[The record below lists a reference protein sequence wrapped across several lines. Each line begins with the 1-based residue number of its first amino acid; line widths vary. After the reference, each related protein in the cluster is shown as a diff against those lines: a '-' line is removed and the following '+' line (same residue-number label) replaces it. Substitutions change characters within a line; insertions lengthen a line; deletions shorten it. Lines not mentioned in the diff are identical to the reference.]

1 MMHYFL
7 CSGGPDAV
15 SIKARLYMLR
25 QNCVFTSGGICG
37 SRSAIRCV
45 RGVKRRH
52 TIFHAYVGLVRIPK
66 KKCTGTCYVEFVFL
80 HPVGF
85 VGHVV
90 HSGASWV
97 RNADPLFSLLG

>member
-1 MMHYFL
+1 VFLHLVGYAGHVVHSVRPGRETSTHY
-7 CSGGPDAV
+7 
-15 SIKARLYMLR
+15 
-25 QNCVFTSGGICG
+25 
-37 SRSAIRCV
+37 
-45 RGVKRRH
+45 
-52 TIFHAYVGLVRIPK
+52 FHAYVGLVRIPK
-66 KKCTGTCYVEFVFL
+66 KKRTGTCYVEFVFL